1 MRTKKEALSLIAQ
14 HGFNASLVV
23 DVGVAT
29 GTDGLYE
36 VWPDAH
42 YVLIEA
48 LPKFK
53 EDLLSIASRL
63 RSCEN
68 VNAFAGRTVGTA
80 DIATAPDQP
89 HVHWAA
95 DIAPPEWPCASVSV
109 VPVDILVSRR
119 VAISPAA

>member
-1 MRTKKEALSLIAQ
+1 MRTKKEALSLIEQ

-42 YVLIEA
+42 YVLVEA

-53 EDLLSIASRL
+53 EDLESIADADVRA
-63 RSCEN
+63 SCEKKAL
-68 VNAFAGRTVGTA
+68 AFGKVLLKERSQF
-80 DIATAPDQP
+80 DSIQQ
-89 HVHWAA
+89 
-95 DIAPPEWPCASVSV
+95 V
-109 VPVDILVSRR
+109 VKALEPKG
-119 VAISPAA
+119 